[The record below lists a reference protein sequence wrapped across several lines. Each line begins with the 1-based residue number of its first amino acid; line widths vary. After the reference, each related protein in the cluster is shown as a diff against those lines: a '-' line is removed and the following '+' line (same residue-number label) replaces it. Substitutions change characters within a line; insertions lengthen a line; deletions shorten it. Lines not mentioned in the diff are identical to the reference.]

1 MVTTKRPRIYIHI
14 CYENTMQVVREVRI
28 EETNTVSI
36 AQEIIYRIFSQWW
49 CLRVIIIFYLSPN
62 FTNGERCICPIE
74 TCGFFSMTNSC
85 CCALGQEQTWFL
97 HEGTPNGVL
106 MVVSISIK

>member
-36 AQEIIYRIFSQWW
+36 AQEIIYRIFYS
-49 CLRVIIIFYLSPN
+49 
-62 FTNGERCICPIE
+62 G
-74 TCGFFSMTNSC
+74 
-85 CCALGQEQTWFL
+85 
-97 HEGTPNGVL
+97 GV
-106 MVVSISIK
+106 SK